1 MRQYGSPP
9 AFKESS
15 QHASEQEML
24 GRRSPQTSLFDGDQV
39 YLDHVGRR
47 TFYAYLAGDGHNL
60 FRDEEFA
67 ELYSARRGR
76 PSVPPSLLCTALV
89 LQYHDRC
96 SDQEAAQRA
105 AYDQRWKVALGSRE
119 LERPFVKSTLQ
130 LFRAQLLVHE
140 RAGQLFQASIAA
152 AKRAGRLKS
161 AGKLRAALDTT
172 AILGRGAVKDTYN
185 LIADGIVSVMRV
197 LARQNQEPLQKWASR
212 KGLEGYLGSSLK
224 GEAAIDWD
232 DKEARRGLLSKEV
245 EDAESVLEMARRAR
259 SQTAP
264 GSRQEERLLKASEV
278 LSQILMQDVE
288 RHPGGG
294 SRIREGTSG
303 ERICSVHDP
312 EMRHGR
318 KSSSTRFD
326 GHKLAVGA
334 DVESQLV
341 LAVDVLAG
349 NAKDDQSSVELAQQA
364 ETRSGLELDAALGD
378 CAYGTGPNRERFAEA
393 GLALLA
399 KVPARPESGYF
410 SKGEFEIDLEQG
422 TCRCPAGEVSS
433 HLLTVGYEQR
443 PDGKRLPLQM
453 FKFSARVCGPCPL
466 RDRCFKP
473 SEHGRSVRL
482 NPYEVF
488 HQEARRWQQS
498 PDFERF
504 RKQRQVVE
512 HRLARMV
519 QLGIRQARYFGR
531 DKTLFQALMVATVAN
546 LTLLAGQLPAGRSSM
561 SAPYAVLMCMGAVW
575 AFHRAVCALAYRWST
590 QPLGRSRFPFGPLR
604 MAVSRPGL

>member
-1 MRQYGSPP
+1 
-9 AFKESS
+9 
-15 QHASEQEML
+15 ML
-24 GRRSPQTSLFDGDQV
+24 GRRDPQTSLFDGDQV

-47 TFYAYLAGDGHNL
+47 TFYAYLAWERHKL

-67 ELYSARRGR
+67 ELYSTRRGR

-96 SDQEAAQRA
+96 SDQEAAERA
-105 AYDQRWKVALGSRE
+105 AYDQRWKVALGTRE

-140 RAGQLFQASIAA
+140 RARRLFEASIAA
-152 AKRAGRLKS
+152 AKRVGRQK
-161 AGKLRAALDTT
+161 AEGKLRAALDTT

-197 LARQNQEPLQKWASR
+197 LARQNHEPLQKWASR

-232 DKEARRGLLSKEV
+232 DKEARRALLSKEV

-264 GSRQEERLLKASEV
+264 GSREEERLLKASEV
-278 LSQILMQDVE
+278 LGQILMQDIE
-288 RHPGGG
+288 RHPEGG

-318 KSSSTRFD
+318 KSASTRFD
-326 GHKLAVGA
+326 GHKLTVAA

-341 LAVDVLAG
+341 VAVDVMAG
-349 NAKDDQSSVELAQQA
+349 NAKDDQGSVELAQQA
-364 ETRSGLELDAALGD
+364 EITTGRELDAALGD

-399 KVPARPESGYF
+399 KVPARPETGYF
-410 SKGEFEIDLEQG
+410 SKDEFEIDLEKG
-422 TCRCPAGEVSS
+422 TCRCRRGLQPPA
-433 HLLTVGYEQR
+433 H
-443 PDGKRLPLQM
+443 
-453 FKFSARVCGPCPL
+453 
-466 RDRCFKP
+466 
-473 SEHGRSVRL
+473 
-482 NPYEVF
+482 
-488 HQEARRWQQS
+488 RW
-498 PDFERF
+498 
-504 RKQRQVVE
+504 
-512 HRLARMV
+512 L
-519 QLGIRQARYFGR
+519 
-531 DKTLFQALMVATVAN
+531 
-546 LTLLAGQLPAGRSSM
+546 
-561 SAPYAVLMCMGAVW
+561 
-575 AFHRAVCALAYRWST
+575 
-590 QPLGRSRFPFGPLR
+590 
-604 MAVSRPGL
+604 

>member
-1 MRQYGSPP
+1 
-9 AFKESS
+9 
-15 QHASEQEML
+15 ML
-24 GRRSPQTSLFDGDQV
+24 GRRDPQTSLFDGDQV

-47 TFYAYLAGDGHNL
+47 SFYSFLAGERHQL
-60 FRDEEFA
+60 FRDEDFA
-67 ELYSARRGR
+67 ELYSAGRGR

-96 SDQEAAQRA
+96 SDQEAAERA
-105 AYDQRWKVALGSRE
+105 AYDQRWKVALGTGE

-130 LFRAQLLVHE
+130 LFRAQLLVHDKA
-140 RAGQLFQASIAA
+140 RRLFEASIAA
-152 AKRAGRLKS
+152 AKRVGRLK
-161 AGKLRAALDTT
+161 ATGKLRVALDTT

-197 LARQNQEPLQKWASR
+197 LAGRNHEALEQWAR
-212 KGLEGYLGSSLK
+212 RHNLEAYIGSSLK

-232 DKEARRGLLSKEV
+232 DKEARRALLSQEV
-245 EDAESVLEMARRAR
+245 ENAESVLEMARRTR
-259 SQTAP
+259 SQMVP
-264 GSRQEERLLKASEV
+264 GSREEERLLKAAEI

-288 RHPGGG
+288 RHPEGC
-294 SRIREGTSG
+294 RIREATSG

-318 KSSSTRFD
+318 KSAKTRFD

-341 LAVDVLAG
+341 VAVDVLPG
-349 NAKDDQSSVELAQQA
+349 SAKDDQGSVKLAQQA
-364 ETRSGLELDAALGD
+364 ETTAGLDLDAALGD
-378 CAYGTGPNRERFAEA
+378 CAYGTGPNRECFVEA
-393 GLALLA
+393 GLSLLA
-399 KVPARPESGYF
+399 KVPARPQTSYF
-410 SKGEFEIDLEQG
+410 SKDEFEIDLEKG
-422 TCRCPAGEVSS
+422 SCRCPAGEVTS
-433 HLLTVGYEQR
+433 HLLTAGYDQR
-443 PDGKRLPLQM
+443 PDGVRVPLKM

-482 NPYEVF
+482 NPYERL

-498 PDFERF
+498 PDFQVF

-519 QLGIRQARYFGR
+519 QLGVRQARYFGR
-531 DKTLFQALMVATVAN
+531 EKTLFQALMVATVAN
-546 LTLLAGQLPAGRSSM
+546 LTLLAGQVRAGQPLLTASFGIL
-561 SAPYAVLMCMGAVW
+561 VLMAALW
-575 AFHRAVCALAYRWST
+575 APHAAAGGL
-590 QPLGRSRFPFGPLR
+590 PLGWNSPPFRLSHSRFSFVR

>member
-1 MRQYGSPP
+1 
-9 AFKESS
+9 
-15 QHASEQEML
+15 ML
-24 GRRSPQTSLFDGDQV
+24 GRRDPQASLFDGDQV

-47 TFYAYLAGDGHNL
+47 TFYAYLAEERYNL
-60 FRDEEFA
+60 FQDEEFA
-67 ELYSARRGR
+67 ELYSAGRGR

-96 SDQEAAQRA
+96 SDQEAAERA
-105 AYDQRWKVALGSRE
+105 AYDQRWKVALGPE
-119 LERPFVKSTLQ
+119 QLERPFVKSTLQ

-152 AKRAGRLKS
+152 AKRVGRLK
-161 AGKLRAALDTT
+161 AEGKLRAALDTT
-172 AILGRGAVKDTYN
+172 GILGRGAVKDTYN

-197 LARQNQEPLQKWASR
+197 LARQNHEPLQKWAR
-212 KGLEGYLGSSLK
+212 RQGLERYLGSSLK

-259 SQTAP
+259 SRMAP
-264 GSRQEERLLKASEV
+264 GSREEQLLLKASEV

-288 RHPGGG
+288 RHPEGG

-326 GHKLAVGA
+326 GHKLAVAA

-341 LAVDVLAG
+341 VGVDVLAG
-349 NAKDDQSSVELAQQA
+349 NAKDDQGSVELAQQA

-378 CAYGTGPNRERFAEA
+378 CAYGTGPNRERFAKA
-393 GLALLA
+393 GVSLLA
-399 KVPARPESGYF
+399 KVPARPETGYF
-410 SKGEFEIDLEQG
+410 SKDEFEIDLEKG

-433 HLLTVGYEQR
+433 HLLTAGYEER
-443 PDGKRLPLQM
+443 PDGRRLPLWM
-453 FKFSARVCGPCPL
+453 FSFSARVCGPCPL
-466 RDRCFKP
+466 RDLCFKP
-473 SEHGRSVRL
+473 SDHGRVVRL
-482 NPYEVF
+482 NPYEGF

-512 HRLARMV
+512 HRLARMI

-531 DKTLFQALMVATVAN
+531 DKTRFQALMVATVAN
-546 LTLLAGQLPAGRSSM
+546 LTLLAGQLPVGRFFM
-561 SAPYAVLMCMGAVW
+561 TARYALLKCMRAVW
-575 AFHRAVCALAYRWST
+575 ALHRAVGAPAHGWST
-590 QPLGRSRFPFGPLR
+590 QPFRRSCFRLGPFR
-604 MAVSRPGL
+604 MAVSRP

>member
-1 MRQYGSPP
+1 
-9 AFKESS
+9 
-15 QHASEQEML
+15 ML
-24 GRRSPQTSLFDGDQV
+24 GRRDPQSSLFDGDQV

-47 TFYAYLAGDGHNL
+47 TFYAYLAGERHNL

-67 ELYSARRGR
+67 ELYSAGRGR
-76 PSVPPSLLCTALV
+76 PSVPPSLLCVALV

-96 SDQEAAQRA
+96 SDQEAAERA
-105 AYDQRWKVALGSRE
+105 AYDQRWKVALGTRE

-152 AKRAGRLKS
+152 AKRVGRLK
-161 AGKLRAALDTT
+161 AEGKLRAALDTT
-172 AILGRGAVKDTYN
+172 GILGRGAVKDTYN

-197 LARQNQEPLQKWASR
+197 LARQNHEPLQKWASR

-232 DKEARRGLLSKEV
+232 DKEARRALLSKEV

-264 GSRQEERLLKASEV
+264 GSREEERLLKASEI
-278 LSQILMQDVE
+278 LNQILMQDVE
-288 RHPGGG
+288 RHPEAGY
-294 SRIREGTSG
+294 RIREGTSG

-318 KSSSTRFD
+318 KSASTRFD
-326 GHKLAVGA
+326 GHKLAVAA

-341 LAVDVLAG
+341 VAVDVMAG
-349 NAKDDQSSVELAQQA
+349 NAKDDQGSLELAQQA
-364 ETRSGLELDAALGD
+364 EISTGLELDAALGD
-378 CAYGTGPNRERFAEA
+378 CAYGTGPNRERFAKA
-393 GLALLA
+393 GVSLLA
-399 KVPARPESGYF
+399 KVPARPETGYF
-410 SKGEFEIDLEQG
+410 SKDEFEIDLEKG

-433 HLLTVGYEQR
+433 HLLIAGYEER
-443 PDGKRLPLQM
+443 PDGRRLPLWM
-453 FKFSARVCGPCPL
+453 FSFSARVCGPCPL
-466 RDRCFKP
+466 RDLCFKP
-473 SEHGRSVRL
+473 SDHGRVVRL

-531 DKTLFQALMVATVAN
+531 DKTRFQALMVATVAN
-546 LTLLAGQLPAGRSSM
+546 LTLLARQLPVGRFFM
-561 SAPYAVLMCMGAVW
+561 TARYALLKCMRAVW
-575 AFHRAVCALAYRWST
+575 ALHRAVGAPAHGWST
-590 QPLGRSRFPFGPLR
+590 QPFRRSCFRLGPFR
-604 MAVSRPGL
+604 MAVSRPDL